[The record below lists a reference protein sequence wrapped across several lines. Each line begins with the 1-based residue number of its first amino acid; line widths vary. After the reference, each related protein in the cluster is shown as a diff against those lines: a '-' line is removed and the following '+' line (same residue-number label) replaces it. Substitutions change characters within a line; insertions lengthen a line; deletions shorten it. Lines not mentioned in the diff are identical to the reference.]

1 VKAGQVL
8 GRLMLKDWSNEPM
21 QTAVLSSVPPH
32 LEAILQE
39 IFHQEHKEPLPPSL
53 VERLVGLTTDTSQEP
68 ALTDV
73 LDRIGTPVGS
83 QFAGWQLAGVDG
95 LLDAVAKRDLTF
107 AGFEAQ
113 AGAALRKTLT
123 RLEPVFEQA
132 RRTAMDPGAEES
144 ERLVAIRLAGRGAVR
159 DAQDTERLGELL
171 NPQNSIAIQKQA
183 LAALRGINEP
193 EVAQVLLKNWRASGL
208 NERQEL
214 LNALFSR
221 PEWTEAVVGALE
233 RGKLLPGEIG
243 PLQQQ
248 RLLNHSSPP
257 IRERAARLF
266 LAINSDR
273 KKIVELYKDVAQLQ
287 GDRAK
292 GHELFT
298 KNCSICHHLRGE
310 GQNIGPNLGTVADKP
325 VQELVLAILDPNQ
338 AVDPAY
344 VAYTALTKDDR
355 EMSGV
360 LVTETPNS
368 ISLKMAGGSEEQIL
382 RSNLKQLTSSGRSL
396 MPEGFEAGLK
406 PQDLA
411 DLIAFILQPK

>member
-1 VKAGQVL
+1 
-8 GRLMLKDWSNEPM
+8 
-21 QTAVLSSVPPH
+21 
-32 LEAILQE
+32 
-39 IFHQEHKEPLPPSL
+39 
-53 VERLVGLTTDTSQEP
+53 
-68 ALTDV
+68 
-73 LDRIGTPVGS
+73 
-83 QFAGWQLAGVDG
+83 
-95 LLDAVAKRDLTF
+95 
-107 AGFEAQ
+107 
-113 AGAALRKTLT
+113 
-123 RLEPVFEQA
+123 
-132 RRTAMDPGAEES
+132 
-144 ERLVAIRLAGRGAVR
+144 
-159 DAQDTERLGELL
+159 
-171 NPQNSIAIQKQA
+171 
-183 LAALRGINEP
+183 
-193 EVAQVLLKNWRASGL
+193 
-208 NERQEL
+208 
-214 LNALFSR
+214 
-221 PEWTEAVVGALE
+221 
-233 RGKLLPGEIG
+233 
-243 PLQQQ
+243 
-248 RLLNHSSPP
+248 
-257 IRERAARLF
+257 LF